1 MKKILAYTLTL
12 VMFFGALAQ
21 ITIDRTEKPEPG
33 PSKEIKIGE
42 YEKFSLKNGLTVVV
56 VENNKIP
63 RVSFQ
68 LIIDRDPLIEND
80 KVGYVSMAG
89 QILRRGT
96 TNRTKD
102 QIDEEIDF
110 IGATLSTSSTSIYG
124 SSLTKHSEKLLD
136 LMTDVL
142 YNPSFPEGELDK
154 IKKQTIS
161 GLKANMDDPEAIA
174 GNVASVLKYGKDHPY
189 GEIQR
194 EEHVENI
201 TIDDLKTYYQTYF
214 KPNIS
219 YLAIVGD
226 ISVKEAKKI
235 AKSRFGK
242 WESGDVEKIT
252 YDLPEK
258 PKGNKVAIVNRSA
271 SVQTVLNITYPIEL
285 KPGSENF
292 IKASVMNQVLGG
304 SSASRLF
311 KNIREDKAFTY
322 GAYSNIS
329 SDRLVGTFS
338 ASASVR
344 TEVTDSAVVEF
355 LKEMERITKE
365 PVEDDELQLAKNVLI
380 GSFGRSLESPQTVA
394 GFAVNLERFSLPAD
408 YYNNYVKNIS
418 EVTKEDILQIAQKY
432 IHPDN
437 NYILSVGKANEIEEG
452 LKKFGELTY
461 YDIYGNEVDPST
473 AKLPEGLT
481 AEKVL
486 DKYFSARGGIE
497 KLQSIKSTKSIMS
510 ADLNGNKLVITQ
522 LKEAPTKLNIKI
534 EVGGNVVNEQIY
546 DGENAKVVSMGNRIQ
561 LNEEQ
566 KEKLVYQSP
575 PIPEL
580 LFKNEEVKLTLTGV
594 EEYNEKQVI
603 GMEVTYPSEKS
614 YTLYFDKETGLL
626 VKQTET
632 VETPQGDMTMT
643 TEFLEYQETD
653 GILFPDKVRIPLAP
667 GMTVEAHTDLLEIN
681 QDIPDG
687 TFEVK

>member
-1 MKKILAYTLTL
+1 
-12 VMFFGALAQ
+12 
-21 ITIDRTEKPEPG
+21 
-33 PSKEIKIGE
+33 
-42 YEKFSLKNGLTVVV
+42 
-56 VENNKIP
+56 
-63 RVSFQ
+63 
-68 LIIDRDPLIEND
+68 
-80 KVGYVSMAG
+80 
-89 QILRRGT
+89 
-96 TNRTKD
+96 
-102 QIDEEIDF
+102 
-110 IGATLSTSSTSIYG
+110 
-124 SSLTKHSEKLLD
+124 
-136 LMTDVL
+136 
-142 YNPSFPEGELDK
+142 
-154 IKKQTIS
+154 
-161 GLKANMDDPEAIA
+161 
-174 GNVASVLKYGKDHPY
+174 
-189 GEIQR
+189 
-194 EEHVENI
+194 
-201 TIDDLKTYYQTYF
+201 
-214 KPNIS
+214 
-219 YLAIVGD
+219 
-226 ISVKEAKKI
+226 
-235 AKSRFGK
+235 
-242 WESGDVEKIT
+242 
-252 YDLPEK
+252 
-258 PKGNKVAIVNRSA
+258 
-271 SVQTVLNITYPIEL
+271 
-285 KPGSENF
+285 
-292 IKASVMNQVLGG
+292 MNQVLGG

-322 GAYSNIS
+322 GAYSDIS
-329 SDRLVGTFS
+329 SNRLVGTFS
-338 ASASVR
+338 AGASVR

-355 LKEMERITKE
+355 LKEMKRITKE

-418 EVTKEDILQIAQKY
+418 AVTKDDILQIAQKY
-432 IHPDN
+432 IHPEN
-437 NYILSVGKANEIEEG
+437 NYILAVGKANEIEEG
-452 LKKFGELTY
+452 LKKFGDLSY
-461 YDIYGNEVDPST
+461 HDIYGNEVDPST
-473 AKLPEGLT
+473 AKLPDGLT

-486 DKYFSARGGIE
+486 ETYFEARGGIE

-510 ADLNGNKLVITQ
+510 AGLNGSKLIITQ
-522 LKEAPTKLNIKI
+522 IKEVPSNLNIKI
-534 EVGGNVVNEQIY
+534 EMGGNVVNEQIY